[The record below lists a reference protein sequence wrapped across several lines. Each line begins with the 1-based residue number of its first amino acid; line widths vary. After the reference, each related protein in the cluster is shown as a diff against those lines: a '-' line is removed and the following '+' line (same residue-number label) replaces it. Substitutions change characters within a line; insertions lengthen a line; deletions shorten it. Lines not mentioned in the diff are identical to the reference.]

1 MYYQNLMAIQMGTC
15 TDFSTF
21 TTFKS
26 LALGA
31 DKEELVDVDGDKVEF
46 APPPWL
52 NRHFCCQ
59 VHWFRSQC
67 LQISNLEFDLLLLF
81 CQK

>member
-59 VHWFRSQC
+59 VQSLVVTPATQC
-67 LQISNLEFDLLLLF
+67 VKER
-81 CQK
+81 

>member
-1 MYYQNLMAIQMGTC
+1 MYYKNLMATC

-46 APPPWL
+46 APPP
-52 NRHFCCQ
+52 
-59 VHWFRSQC
+59 
-67 LQISNLEFDLLLLF
+67 
-81 CQK
+81 